1 MKAQL
6 EFSRKMIQA
15 YNEIFKPLCHK
26 VKLSQTAIDI
36 LLFLAN
42 NPEFKTARDIV
53 EIRHI
58 KANLVSMNV
67 DKLVS
72 EGYLERRSVEGDRRK
87 TELVYT
93 EKALPM
99 IEEGR
104 RCQEYFG
111 ERLLINTDEQSRE
124 IFFQVMEQME
134 ENLDEILG
142 GTR

>member
-15 YNEIFKPLCHK
+15 YNEICKPLCHK
-26 VKLSQTAIDI
+26 VKLSQTAVDI
-36 LLFLAN
+36 LLFLGN

-67 DKLVS
+67 DKLVN
-72 EGYLERRSVEGDRRK
+72 EGYLERRSVKDDRRK

-93 EKALPM
+93 EKALPV

-111 ERLLINTDEQSRE
+111 ERLLTNTDEQSRE